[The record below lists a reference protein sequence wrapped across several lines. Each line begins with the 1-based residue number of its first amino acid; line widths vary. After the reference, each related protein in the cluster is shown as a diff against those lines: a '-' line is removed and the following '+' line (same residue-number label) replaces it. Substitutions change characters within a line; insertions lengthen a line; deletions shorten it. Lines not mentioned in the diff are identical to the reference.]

1 MRLICFKVIKPLDMR
16 VNHKSLS
23 KTLNK
28 TMKKTNPSPKD
39 SFTSNIMN
47 KKMQTK
53 NNKEITA
60 TLARREYLLRELKE
74 TNSILHHLMSQLNLD
89 EEYKKLYKAY

>member
-1 MRLICFKVIKPLDMR
+1 MR

-28 TMKKTNPSPKD
+28 TMKKTIPSPKD

-74 TNSILHHLMSQLNLD
+74 TNSILHHLMCQLNLD

>member
-60 TLARREYLLRELKE
+60 TIARREYLLRELKE

-89 EEYKKLYKAY
+89 EEYKKLYKKY

>member
-1 MRLICFKVIKPLDMR
+1 MR
-16 VNHKSLS
+16 VNNNSLR
-23 KTLNK
+23 KLLNK
-28 TMKKTNPSPKD
+28 TIKNTNPSPKD

-47 KKMQTK
+47 KRMQTK

-60 TLARREYLLRELKE
+60 TIARREYLLRELKE

-89 EEYKKLYKAY
+89 EEYKKLYKAF

>member
-1 MRLICFKVIKPLDMR
+1 
-16 VNHKSLS
+16 
-23 KTLNK
+23 
-28 TMKKTNPSPKD
+28 MKKPNSSPKD
-39 SFTSNIMN
+39 FFTSNIMN
-47 KKMQTK
+47 KRIQTK

-60 TLARREYLLRELKE
+60 IIARREYLLRELKE

>member
-1 MRLICFKVIKPLDMR
+1 
-16 VNHKSLS
+16 
-23 KTLNK
+23 
-28 TMKKTNPSPKD
+28 MKKTNPSTED
-39 SFTSNIMN
+39 SFSFHHIN
-47 KKMQTK
+47 KRMQTK

>member
-16 VNHKSLS
+16 VNHKTLS

-28 TMKKTNPSPKD
+28 TMKKTNPSPKV

-47 KKMQTK
+47 KKMQAK

>member
-1 MRLICFKVIKPLDMR
+1 MR

>member
-1 MRLICFKVIKPLDMR
+1 
-16 VNHKSLS
+16 
-23 KTLNK
+23 
-28 TMKKTNPSPKD
+28 MKKPNSSPKD
-39 SFTSNIMN
+39 FFTSNIMN

-89 EEYKKLYKAY
+89 EEYKKLYKTY

>member
-1 MRLICFKVIKPLDMR
+1 MRLICFKVIKPSDMR

-60 TLARREYLLRELKE
+60 TIARREYLLRELKE

-89 EEYKKLYKAY
+89 EEFKKLYKAY